1 MTLKGDLIVP
11 QKEGNEYVFS
21 LRIKPSLLKEIEDV
35 ARKENMT
42 KSDFIRKAISDAM
55 SFSEMFKRNQTFLV
69 SPKMMEFAL
78 NLMNDS
84 EIERFALMSIQ
95 NGQDILKTYL
105 KYRSHSTIVKQYL
118 DSKKTM
124 ITGLLKYII
133 YSILAPTG
141 QEWFQRIQF
150 TWDENKVIIAGIHKL
165 GEKFSRFI
173 LFYFTY
179 FFRIFACTECENIR
193 ILKEDRLKIGF
204 TGDMKEFDIKLLM

>member
-69 SPKMMEFAL
+69 SPKMTEFAL

-150 TWDENKVIIAGIHKL
+150 TWDENNVIIAGIHKL
-165 GEKFSRFI
+165 GEKFSKFI
-173 LFYFTY
+173 LLYFTY
-179 FFRIFACTECENIR
+179 FFRIFGCTECENIR

-204 TGDMKEFDIKLLM
+204 TGDMKEFDVKLLM

>member
-1 MTLKGDLIVP
+1 MP

-21 LRIKPSLLKEIEDV
+21 LRIKLSVLKEIDDV

-78 NLMNDS
+78 NMMNDA
-84 EIERFALMSIQ
+84 EIEKFALMAIQ
-95 NGQDILKTYL
+95 NGQEILKTYL

-118 DSKKTM
+118 DNKKTM
-124 ITGLLKYII
+124 ISGLLKYII
-133 YSILAPTG
+133 FSILAPTG

-150 TWDENKVIIAGIHKL
+150 TWDGDLVIIAGIHRL
-165 GEKFSRFI
+165 GEKFSKFI
-173 LFYFTY
+173 HLYFTK
-179 FFRIFACTECENIR
+179 FFSIFSCYENENVR

-204 TGDMKEFDIKLLM
+204 TGDMSEFDIKLLM

>member
-1 MTLKGDLIVP
+1 MTLP

-21 LRIKPSLLKEIEDV
+21 LRIKLSVLKEIDDV

-78 NLMNDS
+78 NMMNDA
-84 EIERFALMSIQ
+84 EIEKFALMAIQ
-95 NGQDILKTYL
+95 NGQEILKTYL

-118 DSKKTM
+118 DNKKTM
-124 ITGLLKYII
+124 ISGLLKYII
-133 YSILAPTG
+133 FSILAPTG

-150 TWDENKVIIAGIHKL
+150 TWDGDLVIIAGIHRL
-165 GEKFSRFI
+165 GEKFSKFI
-173 LFYFTY
+173 HLYFTK
-179 FFRIFACTECENIR
+179 FFSIFSCYENENVR

-204 TGDMKEFDIKLLM
+204 TGDMSEFDIKLLM